1 MVVSKFCFGDWVSF
15 HSLLVDGLRMPCM
28 MILPLCI
35 MYAVVE
41 LNHPVHPASHSCP
54 RDSSAPDASL
64 LKRCTFLNFVGIDG
78 RLSRMA
84 V

>member
-1 MVVSKFCFGDWVSF
+1 MSF
-15 HSLLVDGLRMPCM
+15 HSLLVDELQMPCM

-54 RDSSAPDASL
+54 RDRSAPDAKL
-64 LKRCTFLNFVGIDG
+64 LNRCTVLYFVGMEG
-78 RLSRMA
+78 RLSRVA

>member
-1 MVVSKFCFGDWVSF
+1 MVVSKFCFGDCVSF

-35 MYAVVE
+35 IYAVVE

-64 LKRCTFLNFVGIDG
+64 LNRWTVLYFVGMVG